1 MRGLGFGIW
10 GLEFGICGVEF
21 GVLGIGFEDFGV
33 WGFRG
38 LGFGFWSQGLKVRRV
53 RIGDW
58 ILELRNDVLGFR
70 V

>member
-1 MRGLGFGIW
+1 
-10 GLEFGICGVEF
+10 VEF